1 MPCSVSKAYDGKES
15 VNLIENS
22 HFDVIFMDVG
32 MPEMSGIEATQK
44 IRSMGIETPIIAVTI
59 GAFET
64 DREECLSAGMND
76 WLPKLVNLGKKQKG
90 NSPFGRSP
98 HGLASVARAASEGW
112 CSGRDLNPHTLRHTP
127 LKRACLPIPPPEH

>member
-1 MPCSVSKAYDGKES
+1 MSGKMPCSVSKAYDGKES

-76 WLPKLVNLGKKQKG
+76 WSVSAWPGIRSSCSERRMVLRAGLEPAHLTAHAPQACVST
-90 NSPFGRSP
+90 NS
-98 HGLASVARAASEGW
+98 
-112 CSGRDLNPHTLRHTP
+112 TT
-127 LKRACLPIPPPEH
+127 